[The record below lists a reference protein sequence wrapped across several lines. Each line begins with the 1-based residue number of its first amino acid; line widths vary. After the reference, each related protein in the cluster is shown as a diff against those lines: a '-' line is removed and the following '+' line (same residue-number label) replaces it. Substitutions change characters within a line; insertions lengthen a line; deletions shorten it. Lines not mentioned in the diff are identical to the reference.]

1 MKSEFRKTV
10 VLGYLLLLIIN
21 VVEFRSGAV
30 LALTQLVLGLI
41 VFLPEVV
48 TIAFLDKTSVYRTI
62 FKLGYL
68 SSILGGMYFKWY
80 NAPNHLYLFFFL
92 SLLILNTDDEH
103 LFKENLRWIFVIVM
117 GFATVHKLLNPNF
130 LSGDFIALRVLSGD
144 FFRPLLMSGAF
155 SGISESL
162 THNAAK
168 ISDFLLK
175 EPSSV
180 DGVTL
185 DSGTLPFLVL
195 KQPFVYSIIGME
207 FLLTLLF
214 AFFSRHKFTLVF
226 LLVFVGSI
234 GLVVSEFEFAATL
247 LFMGLIMCSDDF
259 GAIKRLFKLT
269 FLLYAILSI
278 LNNILWI

>member
-48 TIAFLDKTSVYRTI
+48 TIAFFDKTSVYRTI
-62 FKLGYL
+62 FRLGYL

-80 NAPNHLYLFFFL
+80 NAPNHLFLFFFL
-92 SLLILNTDDEH
+92 SLLVLNTEDEH
-103 LFKENLRWIFVIVM
+103 LFKDNLRWIFVIVM

-155 SGISESL
+155 SEINEIV
-162 THNAAK
+162 TQNAAK

-185 DSGTLPFLVL
+185 DSGKIPFLAL
-195 KQPFVYSIIGME
+195 KQPFTYSIVGME
-207 FLLTLLF
+207 FLLALLF
-214 AFFSRHKFTLVF
+214 AFFSRAKFTLVF

-234 GLVVSEFEFAATL
+234 GLIVSEFEFAATL
-247 LFMGLIMCSDDF
+247 LFMGLIMCPTDF
-259 GAIKRLFKLT
+259 SVLKRFFRFT
-269 FLLYAILSI
+269 FLLYAILAI
-278 LNNILWI
+278 LNNILWV